1 MHYLIVLNWLTLGG
15 AERQAL
21 LFARELVARG
31 HRVTVVGLSTPGVV
45 QDMCRDLNIPCHY
58 WPFEFSP
65 SLPQK
70 LRDIWKLYR
79 QISSLKP
86 DYIVPYDMVPN
97 LLCGLFWRF
106 TGARGFVWQQRD
118 EGRTRRARILERA
131 ALAMTPAFIS
141 NSQHAVDWLTR
152 ELNVD
157 PTKIHVV
164 RNGVVLPDES
174 MLESGRWK
182 QRHNLSAASRLVS
195 MVANIHFYKDH
206 KTLVQAW
213 KLVLDE
219 YHNPEEL
226 ILVLAGNHQAAWP
239 EIEEYLISEGIR
251 DRVYAPGGISDVHD
265 LLHDTEIVAFS
276 SLNEGVPNGI
286 LEGMAHRRPIVGT
299 SIPGIIE
306 TGIKHHPRQLSPP
319 QNAQILAEN
328 ILWML
333 QNPDQ
338 STQIGGK
345 NFEIIKSNF
354 SVENM
359 VSKTIE
365 VVGYGLCSAS
375 RVM

>member
-1 MHYLIVLNWLTLGG
+1 MHYLIVLNWFTLGG

-86 DYIVPYDMVPN
+86 DFIVPYDMVPN

-106 TGARGFVWQQRD
+106 TSARGFVWQQRD

-141 NSQHAVDWLTR
+141 NSQHAVDWLVR
-152 ELNVD
+152 ELNVN
-157 PTKIHVV
+157 PSRIHVV

-174 MLESGRWK
+174 TLESGRWK
-182 QRHNLSAASRLVS
+182 RRHNLPSSSRLVS

-219 YHNPEEL
+219 YPNPDEL
-226 ILVLAGNHQAAWP
+226 MLVLAGNHQAAWP
-239 EIEEYLISEGIR
+239 EIEDYLVSEGIR
-251 DRVYAPGGISDVHD
+251 DRVFAPGGINDVPD

-299 SIPGIIE
+299 AIPGIIE
-306 TGIKHHPRQLSPP
+306 TGIDHHSRQQSPP

-333 QNPDQ
+333 QNPKIA
-338 STQIGGK
+338 SEIGQK

-354 SVENM
+354 SVNNM

-365 VVGYGLCSAS
+365 VVSYGLYSA
-375 RVM
+375 